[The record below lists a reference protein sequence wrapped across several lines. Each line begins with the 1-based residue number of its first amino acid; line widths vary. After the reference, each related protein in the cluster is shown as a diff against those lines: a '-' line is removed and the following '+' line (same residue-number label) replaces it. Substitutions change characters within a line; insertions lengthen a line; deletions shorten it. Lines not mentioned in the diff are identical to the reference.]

1 MLHDIIVSFFFLREK
16 VRFSLL
22 SLSSLE
28 ASTLSGD
35 EMAGLLRFGV
45 HSKKESKI
53 HHTLKPV
60 ALSLSRSRRTKC
72 RVVSVCEC
80 LFVCLCLS
88 EFCLFPMISTA
99 MRCALALS
107 FSHIVKR
114 ANSSR
119 ARSFSLSH
127 SRSLASLQRWYYV
140 HFVSC
145 FLLKISRS
153 FLEKAFFLLLRLD
166 AMQIV

>member
-1 MLHDIIVSFFFLREK
+1 MILSFRFFLREK
-16 VRFSLL
+16 VRFSLP

-28 ASTLSGD
+28 ASTLSVD

-60 ALSLSRSRRTKC
+60 AFSRSRRTKC

-114 ANSSR
+114 ASSSR

>member
-1 MLHDIIVSFFFLREK
+1 M
-16 VRFSLL
+16 RFSLP

-28 ASTLSGD
+28 ASTLSVD

-60 ALSLSRSRRTKC
+60 AFSLSLAEDQVSSRQC
-72 RVVSVCEC
+72 VWV
-80 LFVCLCLS
+80 FVCLCLS

-99 MRCALALS
+99 MRCALGL
-107 FSHIVKR
+107 FHIHIVKR
-114 ANSSR
+114 ASSSR